1 MLTRKEPKINQL
13 IKLKYQFAIS
23 VPNPNYGKD
32 LNVKHQEHIMIPA
45 VLYALLLVIMA
56 YDSYY
61 FAIFLYQSFKKI
73 TIEYSPSVSVI
84 IPVYNNEKIIKKCIQ
99 SVLNSHYGI
108 KEIIVV
114 NDGSTDKTRKILDSI
129 PGITVYDIPHSGKA
143 AALNYGI
150 THSSG
155 DIVTL
160 DADTIVNPDTIQVL
174 VGNLKVYSAVAG
186 NVQVLNPKSFLG
198 RAQAVEH
205 VRVAM
210 FRKVALYFNDIDIV
224 PGPIG
229 AFSREIFS
237 KITYGTSIVEDMELT
252 HRLRDKGF
260 TIGYEQDALAYTE
273 MPVNWTSFLRQRFRW
288 MKGNLELVIKK
299 QIPVR
304 KVLTGLVL
312 AFLDIFFVVF
322 CVVHYYYTLILL
334 LFIFESMTMIV
345 GNNREK
351 THLFVESVFFPVF
364 MLFFDVIF
372 LFSYS
377 AAGICLFKESLS
389 TLLQKNRHH
398 T

>member
-1 MLTRKEPKINQL
+1 
-13 IKLKYQFAIS
+13 
-23 VPNPNYGKD
+23 
-32 LNVKHQEHIMIPA
+32 MIPA
-45 VLYALLLVIMA
+45 VLYILLFVIMV

-84 IPVYNNEKIIKKCIQ
+84 IPVYNNENTIKKCIQ
-99 SVLNSHYGI
+99 SVFDSNYNI

-114 NDGSTDKTRKILDSI
+114 NDGSTDKTKKILDSMD
-129 PGITVYDIPHSGKA
+129 GITVFNIPHSGKGT
-143 AALNYGI
+143 ALNYGI

-160 DADTIVNPDTIQVL
+160 DADTMVNLDTIQVL
-174 VGNLKVYSAVAG
+174 VRNLKVYHAVAG
-186 NVQVLNPKSFLG
+186 NVQVLNKEKFLG
-198 RAQAVEH
+198 KAQAIEH

-210 FRKVALYFNDIDIV
+210 FRKVAQYFNDIDIV

-237 KITYGTSIVEDMELT
+237 KITYGASIVEDMELT

-260 TIGYEQDALAYTE
+260 TIGYEQNALAYTE

-288 MKGNLELVIKK
+288 MKGNLELLVKK
-299 QIPVR
+299 QIPAR

-312 AFLDIFFVVF
+312 AFLDIFFVIF
-322 CVVHYYYTLILL
+322 CLVHYYYTLILL

-345 GNNREK
+345 GNHREK
-351 THLFVESVFFPVF
+351 TELFVESVFFPVF

>member
-1 MLTRKEPKINQL
+1 M
-13 IKLKYQFAIS
+13 IS
-23 VPNPNYGKD
+23 
-32 LNVKHQEHIMIPA
+32 A

-73 TIEYSPSVSVI
+73 TIVYSPPVSVI
-84 IPVYNNEKIIKKCIQ
+84 IPVYNNETTIKKCIQ
-99 SVLNSHYGI
+99 SVLNSHYDI

-174 VGNLKVYSAVAG
+174 VRNLKVYSAVAG

-198 RAQAVEH
+198 RAQAIEH

-210 FRKVALYFNDIDIV
+210 FRKVAQYFNDIDIV

-252 HRLRDKGF
+252 HHLRDKGF
-260 TIGYEQDALAYTE
+260 TIGYEQNALAYTE
-273 MPVNWTSFLRQRFRW
+273 MPVNWTSFLRQRLRW
-288 MKGNLELVIKK
+288 MKGNLELLVKK
-299 QIPVR
+299 QIPVK

-322 CVVHYYYTLILL
+322 CLVHHYYTLILL

-345 GNNREK
+345 GNHKEK

-377 AAGICLFKESLS
+377 VAGIYLFKEFLS
-389 TLLQKNRHH
+389 TLLQKNTHR